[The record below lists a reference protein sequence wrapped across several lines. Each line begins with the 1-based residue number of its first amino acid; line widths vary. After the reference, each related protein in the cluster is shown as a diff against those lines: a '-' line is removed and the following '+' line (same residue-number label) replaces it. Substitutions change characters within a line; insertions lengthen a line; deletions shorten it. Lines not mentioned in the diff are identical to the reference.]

1 MTRPLLAS
9 ALVYSAMTL
18 LIGRA
23 MLTRWSTAIF
33 GDPVDPILNAGILAW
48 NARNIPWTDAWFD
61 FPAFYPAANALT
73 FSEHLLGLGPVATPI
88 YWLTGDAVMTY
99 NVTFLATY
107 VLCGL
112 AMFALVWG
120 LTGNAIA
127 SFLAG
132 LAYAFAPYRASQ
144 TAHIQVL
151 AAFWAPLALLGLH
164 RFLQAGPP
172 VPCDSARGAL
182 SEVERVAGPAVRD
195 GGSPSAGSRGGA
207 SGSPRTRLHWLALFA
222 VSWMMQAAANGY
234 FLVFFSV
241 LVGFWVLGF
250 VLTQRR
256 WRDAA
261 MISAAAIVASLPL
274 IPILLRFVEAHARNG
289 LSRAPVEIV
298 RGSADISSV
307 LCAEPSLDVW
317 GRLGA
322 GVCGGERRLFP
333 GLAIIALIAAAAW
346 SARQPRQGRSR
357 THLFATAFSSA
368 LLALSALM
376 IGAAVAVAV
385 AGPWRWDLGPLHL
398 SASSVI
404 KPFSRGMF
412 VLLLAAAVAPAV
424 GAALRR
430 ASVPGLY
437 LLLSAVMW
445 ALAWGPSPAL
455 YGKPALE
462 RGPYS
467 LLMLLPGMDGLRV
480 PARFWMMTVLCV
492 CVAMGVLLAAAL
504 QRRKTRVARVIAAIG
519 AGTIALDGWGALSA
533 ADLLPSAPRPDLLRG
548 GIVLTLPIGGNLDYD
563 AAAQLE
569 AIDGGWRSVN
579 GYSGYQPR
587 HYQLL
592 RDASEQLVVGSIVL
606 SPFVARGDLNVVV
619 HERSSRHVGFI
630 ERQPGVQAVA
640 AANGL
645 LQYRIPRQGTA
656 PPSEPGGMRAR
667 VVSVSATCSHEQA
680 RLVLDDDSGTGWEC
694 GPQQP
699 GQEITADLGA
709 VTAVGQ
715 VVPALGTFVTY
726 FPRQLLVET
735 SPDGTTW
742 TEAWDG
748 GVLPETFEAVLRNP
762 LAARVVL
769 SFRPRP
775 ARYVRLRLESR
786 EEVTP
791 WAVAELEIWSG
802 RP

>member
-1 MTRPLLAS
+1 MMRPLLAS

-18 LIGRA
+18 LIGRDVLA
-23 MLTRWSTAIF
+23 RFSTAIF
-33 GDPVDPILNAGILAW
+33 SDPVDPVLNAGILAW
-48 NARNIPWTDAWFD
+48 NARNIPWTDAWFN
-61 FPAFYPAANALT
+61 FPSFYPTANALT
-73 FSEHLLGLGPVATPI
+73 FSEHLLGLGVVATPI
-88 YWLTGDAVMTY
+88 YWLTGDAVITY

-112 AMFALVWG
+112 AMFALVWS
-120 LTGNAIA
+120 LTGNATS

-151 AAFWAPLALLGLH
+151 ASFWAPLALLGLH
-164 RFLQAGPP
+164 RFLEAGQ
-172 VPCDSARGAL
+172 
-182 SEVERVAGPAVRD
+182 VRLKPD
-195 GGSPSAGSRGGA
+195 TAFDVSKADRRWP
-207 SGSPRTRLHWLALFA
+207 WLALFA
-222 VSWMMQAAANGY
+222 ACWMMQGAANGY

-241 LVGFWVLGF
+241 VVGFWVLGF
-250 VLTQRR
+250 VLIQRR
-256 WRDAA
+256 WSDAG
-261 MISAAAIVASLPL
+261 MIAAAAIVALLPL
-274 IPILLRFVEAHARNG
+274 IPILLRFVEAHERNG
-289 LSRAPVEIV
+289 LSRAPEEIV

-307 LCAEPSLDVW
+307 LCAVPTLDVW

-322 GVCGGERRLFP
+322 GVCGGERQLFP
-333 GLAIIALIAAAAW
+333 GVALIVLCAAAAW
-346 SARQPRQGRSR
+346 SARQPRHGRSR
-357 THLFATAFSSA
+357 THMLATGLSSA
-368 LLALSALM
+368 LLALGVLM

-412 VLLLAAAVAPAV
+412 VLVLAAAVSPAAW
-424 GAALRR
+424 AAVRR

-437 LLLSAVMW
+437 LLIAALMW

-467 LLMLLPGMDGLRV
+467 LLLLLPAMDGLRV
-480 PARFWMMTVLCV
+480 PARLWMMTVLCL

-504 QRRKTRVARVIAAIG
+504 QRRRTRAAALVAAIG
-519 AGTIALDGWGALSA
+519 AGMIALDGWGALSA
-533 ADLLPSAPRPDLLRG
+533 ADLLPAAPRPDLLRG
-548 GIVLTLPIGGNLDYD
+548 GIVVTLPIGGNLDYD

-592 RDASEQLVVGSIVL
+592 RDASEQRIVGSIVL
-606 SPFVARGDLNVVV
+606 SPFLARGDLNVIV
-619 HERSSRHVGFI
+619 HERSSRHVGFVDS
-630 ERQPGVQAVA
+630 QPGVREVG

-645 LQYRIPRQGTA
+645 RQYRIPRQGKV
-656 PPSEPGGMRAR
+656 PPAEPGGMRAR
-667 VVSVSATCSHEQA
+667 IVSVSATCSPESA
-680 RLVLDDDSGTGWEC
+680 RFALDDNSTTRWEC

-699 GQEITADLGA
+699 GQEMMVDLGA

-715 VVPALGTFVTY
+715 VVPALGTFVTD

-735 SPDGTTW
+735 SLDGAGW
-742 TEAWDG
+742 AEAWDG

-762 LAARVVL
+762 MAARLVV

-775 ARYVRLRLESR
+775 ARYVRLRLKSR

-791 WAVAELEIWSG
+791 WSVAELEIWSG
-802 RP
+802 GP